1 VRFYDRR
8 LRTVPRTGVEVYEA
22 DNAIDN
28 VALRQK
34 ANGRTRLRPRLAT
47 DYNEICQ
54 SVLRYD
60 RKLRYKKKKK
70 KER

>member
-8 LRTVPRTGVEVYEA
+8 LRTIPRTGVEVYEA

-47 DYNEICQ
+47 DYNQICQ
-54 SVLRYD
+54 YVLRQEYD
-60 RKLRYKKKKK
+60 RKLR
-70 KER
+70 